1 MSRGTRGFPY
11 LTLKT
16 KVWGSG
22 RAKYRE
28 RLGGGDALRASF
40 CVKMRVEDDGMRG
53 GGISYLFLAFPVT
66 FLSSHRQ
73 QISSYFCSIR
83 DD

>member
-53 GGISYLFLAFPVT
+53 GDFLPFPCISCDLFI
-66 FLSSHRQ
+66 LSQ
-73 QISSYFCSIR
+73 TAN
-83 DD
+83 